1 MMGISPHQLQRAADV
16 AFDHR
21 MYRTII
27 SLVKKKGVGF
37 MGSRFALQ

>member
-1 MMGISPHQLQRAADV
+1 MMGISPHQLPRAADV